1 MKWPDEMQI
10 HEVIGPRLERGAVVI
25 ETLTPMGQIALKL
38 STAAAAKLGKAIQTA
53 IGDGFP
59 DLPRFL
65 AADDPNSPKS
75 DRKRIIRKLF
85 RNSGRRPMPRRRGPS
100 RDCRSRLLLWSGS
113 ASLPLVLRV
122 TESSLGQPFIRL
134 SKVRGKWA

>member
-1 MKWPDEMQI
+1 MKWPDEMHI

-25 ETLTPMGQIALKL
+25 ETLTPMGQIALRL

-75 DRKRIIRKLF
+75 DPKADY
-85 RNSGRRPMPRRRGPS
+85 PQ
-100 RDCRSRLLLWSGS
+100 
-113 ASLPLVLRV
+113 AVQ
-122 TESSLGQPFIRL
+122 ELGQALRCL
-134 SKVRGKWA
+134 VRAAAAGSPTPENRDAVL